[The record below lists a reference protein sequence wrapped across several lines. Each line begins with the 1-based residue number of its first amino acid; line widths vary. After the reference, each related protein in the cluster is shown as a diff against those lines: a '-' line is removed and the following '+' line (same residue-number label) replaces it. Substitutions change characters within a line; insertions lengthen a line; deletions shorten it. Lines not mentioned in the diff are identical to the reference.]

1 MGVVREED
9 CRDWAVQNEVGEDGS
24 GVDAI
29 AADVDEYP
37 CESNEVP
44 LDGLPC

>member
-37 CESNEVP
+37 RESNEVP